1 MKCPVCDDV
10 RMREV
15 VKDDVLID
23 VCPDCKGVWLDR
35 GELEKLMQGV
45 REVKE
50 DYDRLER
57 QSQEYPS
64 QGGAGAPLP
73 HGHSAPPQQGYPGQA
88 GGYGQAPPPSAGYPQ
103 GDPGMGGYGQ
113 DPYGKG
119 QYRNDQYGNG
129 KYGYDKY
136 GRPYKKK
143 KNMLDVLGDLF
154 D

>member
-1 MKCPVCDDV
+1 MKCPICDDV

-15 VKDDVLID
+15 VKDGVAID

-45 REVKE
+45 KEVQR
-50 DYDRLER
+50 DYDRMEQ
-57 QSQEYPS
+57 QSANYMEPPVQHDQTYYQQKEYRE
-64 QGGAGAPLP
+64 
-73 HGHSAPPQQGYPGQA
+73 
-88 GGYGQAPPPSAGYPQ
+88 
-103 GDPGMGGYGQ
+103 D
-113 DPYGKG
+113 
-119 QYRNDQYGNG
+119 YRKG
-129 KYGYDKY
+129 KYATDKY

>member
-1 MKCPVCDDV
+1 MKCPICDDV

-15 VKDDVLID
+15 VKDGVAID

-45 REVKE
+45 KEVQR
-50 DYDRLER
+50 DYDIMER
-57 QSQEYPS
+57 QAANYMEPPVQHDRAY
-64 QGGAGAPLP
+64 
-73 HGHSAPPQQGYPGQA
+73 PPQRE
-88 GGYGQAPPPSAGYPQ
+88 
-103 GDPGMGGYGQ
+103 
-113 DPYGKG
+113 
-119 QYRNDQYGNG
+119 YRDDYKG
-129 KYGYDKY
+129 KYSTDKY